1 MLVVYYKSKKQL
13 KESIGTN
20 LSYTETSIFGNEF
33 KSDGKLIVSNRPH
46 LTGLGRE
53 FFAEVTMK
61 DNKIHS
67 VK

>member
-1 MLVVYYKSKKQL
+1 MIAVYYKSKKQL
-13 KESIGTN
+13 KESIGQS
-20 LSYTETSIFGNEF
+20 LSYIETSSHFPEY

-53 FFAEVTMK
+53 FFAEITMK